1 MSKRKASSGR
11 PKQVGKG
18 GKSVMVP
25 YQKAGKAY
33 AGRKGGNG
41 ENKFF
46 DTDLSFTFDA
56 TGEVP
61 ATGQLTLIP
70 QGVTE
75 STRVGRKC
83 VIRSVQIRA
92 MLNLAPGAAATSQ
105 STTWLYLVLDMQAN
119 GAAAVVGTAVGVLTS
134 TTLSQGLINLS
145 ESGRFKILKRWV
157 HDFNPSAG
165 ATTALNGVSRHID
178 FFKQCNIPVEFNST
192 AGAITEIRSNNL
204 FLIAGATGSGTFD
217 DLITVNG
224 VCRLRF
230 SDN

>member
-11 PKQVGKG
+11 PKAVGKG
-18 GKSVMVP
+18 GRAVMVP
-25 YQKAGKAY
+25 YGAKPSYQK
-33 AGRKGGNG
+33 KGGNG

-46 DTDLSFTFDA
+46 DTLLSFTFDA

-70 QGVTE
+70 QNVTE
-75 STRVGRKC
+75 SGRVGRK
-83 VIRSVQIRA
+83 VTIRSLQIRG
-92 MLNLAPGAAATSQ
+92 NIVLAPGAAATSEA
-105 STTWLYLVLDMQAN
+105 TTWLYLVLDMQAN
-119 GAAAVVGTAVGVLTS
+119 GAAATVAGAAGVLTS
-134 TTLSQGLINLS
+134 STLSQGLINLS

-165 ATTALNGVSRHID
+165 ATTALNGISRHID
-178 FFKQCNIPVEFNST
+178 FYKQCNIPIEFNST

-217 DLITVNG
+217 DLITLTG
-224 VCRLRF
+224 ISRLRF